1 MFPIAGALFASWVL
15 DLSLLVFA
23 PINYIT
29 SIILVLWLVVT
40 IPVPIFLAA
49 LYRVMTRGSN
59 RLLMRQFQNGA
70 YRDERCTACS
80 GGIQGLDPKWG
91 EWGPIA
97 RRLFNSPADDRGMFT
112 AMIRVRL
119 CRTCGGTEYVTSGN
133 KHEDNGLE
141 EIR

>member
-1 MFPIAGALFASWVL
+1 MFPVVGAVIISWALDASML
-15 DLSLLVFA
+15 AFA

-40 IPVPIFLAA
+40 IPVPMFLAA
-49 LYRVMTRGSN
+49 LYRVMTRGPN

-70 YRDERCTACS
+70 YHDERCTACS
-80 GGIQGLDPKWG
+80 GGIQGLDPKWD

-97 RRLFNSPADDRGMFT
+97 RRLFDSPADDRGMFT
-112 AMIRVRL
+112 AMIRVRI

-133 KHEDNGLE
+133 RYEDNGLE